1 MSFTD
6 KKLIRTRYSGF
17 VKKLSS
23 TFYDFSLFER
33 ILVFIFSA
41 ALIVASFSLVLKL
54 NQQFLITIPKDG
66 GELREGMIGTS
77 RFINPVLATSDTD
90 RDITALIYSGLLRLN
105 SKGELIP
112 DLAESYSIS
121 EDGLTYYFKIR
132 ENAVFHDGTP
142 VTSEDV
148 IFTILKTQDPAVKSP
163 KRPNWDGV
171 HVEKINEREIEF
183 TLASP
188 YSPFIYNATLGIL
201 PKHKW
206 QDITAEAFPF
216 SSLNTNP
223 IGSGPY
229 ELRAAKKDQDELIIS
244 YELKS
249 FSKYTIKK
257 PFISKIFITFYK
269 TETELIEAFNK
280 RQITSLHS
288 ISPNNISK
296 LSMKHENLVS
306 LPYSRIFALFF
317 NQNKSA
323 LLTDKNLRSVLDTSI
338 DRQALVDSVLSGHG
352 TPLYSP
358 LTLFSSSTPDRKY
371 GVEEA
376 KSQLTLL
383 ENKYDVNS
391 DSASSTDKQKI
402 KFTISTSN
410 VPELVSV
417 GEQIVGTFNSLG
429 AQVDLK
435 ILDTNDLTSSVI
447 RPREF
452 EAILFGNVINRDLD
466 YYAFWHSS
474 QRNDPGLNLASYA
487 SIESDKALEEAR
499 NSIDIEEKLPLLQ
512 KFEKEVINDV
522 PAVFL
527 YSPDFI
533 YIVPQIVQAQ
543 FPQIIVTPSDRYF
556 EVYNWYIE
564 TETVWKIFAR

>member
-1 MSFTD
+1 M
-6 KKLIRTRYSGF
+6 KR
-17 VKKLSS
+17 LSE

-33 ILVFIFSA
+33 ILVFIFA
-41 ALIVASFSLVLKL
+41 TALIVASFSIVLKL
-54 NQQFLITIPKDG
+54 NEQFLVQVPADG
-66 GELREGMIGTS
+66 GELKEGMIGTP
-77 RFINPVLATSDTD
+77 RFVNPVLATSDTD

-121 EDGLTYYFKIR
+121 EDGLTYYFKLR
-132 ENAVFHDGTP
+132 EDAVFHDGTQ
-142 VTSEDV
+142 VTTEDV
-148 IFTILKTQDPAVKSP
+148 IFTILKTQDPAIKSP

-171 HVEKINEREIEF
+171 RVEKINEREIEF
-183 TLASP
+183 TLASA
-188 YSPFIYNATLGIL
+188 YAPFIYNATLGVL

-206 QDITAEAFPF
+206 QDITAEEFPF

-229 ELRAAKKDQDELIIS
+229 ELRNVRKDEDELITS

-257 PFISKIFITFYK
+257 PYITKVTANFYK
-269 TETELIEAFNK
+269 TEDELVVAFNK
-280 RQITSLHS
+280 KQVTSLHS
-288 ISPNNISK
+288 ISPNNITK
-296 LSMKHENLVS
+296 LNMKHENLVS

-323 LLTDKNLRSVLDTSI
+323 LLTDKALRDVLDTSI
-338 DRQALVDSVLSGHG
+338 DRQAIIDSVLSGYA
-352 TPLYSP
+352 TPLYTP
-358 LTLFSSSTPDRKY
+358 LSLFSATSTGKTY
-371 GVEEA
+371 GADAA
-376 KSQLTLL
+376 KEKLAVIGD
-383 ENKYDVNS
+383 KYDTNPN
-391 DSASSTDKQKI
+391 DDQNTDKQKI
-402 KFTISTSN
+402 AFTISTSN
-410 VPELVSV
+410 VPELVAV
-417 GEQIVGTFNSLG
+417 GEKIKESFNNIG
-429 AQVDLK
+429 AQVELK
-435 ILDTNDLTSSVI
+435 ILDTNDLTTSVI

-474 QRNDPGLNLASYA
+474 QRNDPGLNLASYT
-487 SIESDKALEEAR
+487 SIESDSALEAAR
-499 NSIDIEEKLPLLQ
+499 NSIDMEEKLPLLQ

-543 FPQIIVTPSDRYF
+543 YPQIIVTPSDRYF